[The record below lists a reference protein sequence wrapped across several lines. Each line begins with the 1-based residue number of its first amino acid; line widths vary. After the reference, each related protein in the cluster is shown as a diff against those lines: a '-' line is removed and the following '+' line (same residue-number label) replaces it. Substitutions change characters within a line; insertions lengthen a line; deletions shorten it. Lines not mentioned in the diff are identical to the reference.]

1 MKRIYSVEGS
11 TTTTG
16 FLLQAMK
23 GCVDTMLRFYPLFL
37 KTAAKRKAPAIR
49 QGFDFIQC

>member
-16 FLLQAMK
+16 FLLQAME
-23 GCVDTMLRFYPLFL
+23 GCVNIKLRFYSLFL
-37 KTAAKRKAPAIR
+37 KTAAKQKAPAIR
-49 QGFDFIQC
+49 QGFIFIQW